1 MDKFGNNY
9 DLKRIA
15 DSLEKIAMVL
25 ESNVHI
31 NIDHGHIEH
40 IDHLDHATIDN
51 GDINTHP
58 KTF

>member
-1 MDKFGNNY
+1 MND

-15 DSLEKIAMVL
+15 DSLEKIARVL

>member
-1 MDKFGNNY
+1 MND
-9 DLKRIA
+9 DIKRIA
-15 DSLEKIAMVL
+15 DRLEKIARVL

-31 NIDHGHIEH
+31 NIDHGHIEQ